1 MRLVNPIFKV
11 KFAKKLYFS
20 IFQKRTICLPFAQQF
35 VIEEDVLERQIKHT
49 LRHNLEVKSFSPLKF
64 NEVQYLRL
72 LRKILIMIFK
82 SQVST
87 ISTLKYCASSLAAEK
102 RVCRFV
108 VKALYQ
114 WYTSQEL
121 WFLASTELGF
131 LKDECPLNENVFKKK
146 ISTNWY

>member
-20 IFQKRTICLPFAQQF
+20 IFQKRTICLLFAQQF
-35 VIEEDVLERQIKHT
+35 VIEEDVQIKHT

-87 ISTLKYCASSLAAEK
+87 ISTLKYCASSLAAQKKGCVGLLSRRCTIHQPRTLVFGLYRIGFSK
-102 RVCRFV
+102 RRMPI
-108 VKALYQ
+108 
-114 WYTSQEL
+114 E
-121 WFLASTELGF
+121 
-131 LKDECPLNENVFKKK
+131 
-146 ISTNWY
+146 

>member
-11 KFAKKLYFS
+11 QFAKKLYFS

-35 VIEEDVLERQIKHT
+35 VIEEDILERQIKHT
-49 LRHNLEVKSFSPLKF
+49 LRHNLQVKSFSPLKF

-87 ISTLKYCASSLAAEK
+87 ISTLKYCASSLAAQK
-102 RVCRFV
+102 KWVCRFV
-108 VKALYQ
+108 VKALYH
-114 WYTSQEL
+114 T
-121 WFLASTELGF
+121 LAKNFGF
-131 LKDECPLNENVFKKK
+131 WLVRNWVF
-146 ISTNWY
+146 

>member
-11 KFAKKLYFS
+11 QFAKKLYFS

-35 VIEEDVLERQIKHT
+35 VIEEDILERQIKHT
-49 LRHNLEVKSFSPLKF
+49 LRHNLQVKSFSPLKF

-87 ISTLKYCASSLAAEK
+87 ISTLKYCASSLAA
-102 RVCRFV
+102 
-108 VKALYQ
+108 Q
-114 WYTSQEL
+114 
-121 WFLASTELGF
+121 
-131 LKDECPLNENVFKKK
+131 KKGCVGLLSRRCT
-146 ISTNWY
+146 IH

>member
-87 ISTLKYCASSLAAEK
+87 ISTLKYCASSLAAQKKGCVGLLSRRCTIHQPRTLVFGLYRIGFSK
-102 RVCRFV
+102 RRMPI
-108 VKALYQ
+108 
-114 WYTSQEL
+114 E
-121 WFLASTELGF
+121 
-131 LKDECPLNENVFKKK
+131 
-146 ISTNWY
+146 